1 MAFRSPKRVLR
12 FRRPAEAAAP
22 EAPVAVVLSGG
33 GNRGA
38 TQVGM
43 LRALLETGVRPGVI
57 VGTSVG
63 SLNGAG
69 LANDPTLAGV
79 EALEQVW
86 LGISREH
93 LFADGRLTRAWRL
106 ASRASHLWANEGL
119 SQLIDAFGVDDFS
132 ELSVPLRVVAA
143 DLVSGEEAVFGSG
156 PLKPALLASCALP
169 GLYPPVNHGG
179 RLLIDGGVLNN
190 VPVAHA
196 LAGPVSH
203 VYVCDTSAD
212 FDTGT
217 PRSALEVMLRAFS
230 IARQSRARRDQ
241 ERYGHDLRV
250 TFLPRVPDGRRTFD
264 FTGAAEHMEKGY
276 AAASEFLR
284 TRAASVG

>member
-1 MAFRSPKRVLR
+1 
-12 FRRPAEAAAP
+12 
-22 EAPVAVVLSGG
+22 VAVVLSGG

-43 LRALLETGVRPGVI
+43 LHALLETGVRPGVI

-69 LANDPTLAGV
+69 LATDPTMAGV
-79 EALEQVW
+79 HALEEVW
-86 LGISREH
+86 LGISRER
-93 LFADGRLTRAWRL
+93 LFADGKLTRAWRL

-132 ELSVPLRVVAA
+132 QLAVPLRVIAA
-143 DLVSGEEAVFGSG
+143 DLITGEEAVFASG

-169 GLYPPVNHGG
+169 GLYPPVEHGG
-179 RLLIDGGVLNN
+179 RTLIDGGVLNN
-190 VPVAHA
+190 VPVSHA

-212 FDTGT
+212 FDTGH
-217 PRSALEVMLRAFS
+217 PRSALEVMLRAFA

-241 ERYGHDLRV
+241 ERYSHDLRV
-250 TFLPRVPDGRRTFD
+250 TFMPRVADGRRTFD
-264 FTGAAEHMEKGY
+264 FSRSEEQIEKGY
-276 AAASEFLR
+276 LATSEFLR
-284 TRAASVG
+284 SRTQDVG